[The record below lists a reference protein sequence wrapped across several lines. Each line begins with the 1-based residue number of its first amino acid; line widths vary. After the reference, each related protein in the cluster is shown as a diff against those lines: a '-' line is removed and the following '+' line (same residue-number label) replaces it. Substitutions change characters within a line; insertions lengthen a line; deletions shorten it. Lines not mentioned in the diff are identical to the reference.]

1 MAGISPATCTHT
13 GSALAPRT
21 ISSSAAIV
29 GDAIGPYSSGGLNT
43 AFQLAS
49 NFSVNTSCATPTP
62 TCTGL
67 AAASNILVKPIFAY
81 SMTGGYVHWWLP
93 NLRTQIAAG
102 NWSQAVP
109 SQLIGPTES
118 NSANKQLWNAF
129 VTLVWNPVA
138 FITTGVEYM
147 YGRRFVVSN
156 AHGPRNK
163 RSSTSGAWLSNQEPL
178 GFRRTASWSA
188 DLHPDEQP
196 MIELIEDLP
205 RNVVGI
211 SVRGR
216 VTKQE
221 CHEILTP
228 AVRESLKWREKSRLY
243 YELGSRFPGAGWDDL
258 DLGFEHAS
266 RCERIAIVTDIAWVK
281 LTVKA
286 IRFLIPGEIR
296 VFTTI
301 EAPRGAR
308 LDHRPS
314 RIPGRRRRCCTGSGT
329 LHPITARAPAAAGA
343 KAPDRREK
351 TAE

>member
-1 MAGISPATCTHT
+1 
-13 GSALAPRT
+13 
-21 ISSSAAIV
+21 
-29 GDAIGPYSSGGLNT
+29 
-43 AFQLAS
+43 
-49 NFSVNTSCATPTP
+49 
-62 TCTGL
+62 
-67 AAASNILVKPIFAY
+67 
-81 SMTGGYVHWWLP
+81 
-93 NLRTQIAAG
+93 
-102 NWSQAVP
+102 
-109 SQLIGPTES
+109 
-118 NSANKQLWNAF
+118 
-129 VTLVWNPVA
+129 
-138 FITTGVEYM
+138 
-147 YGRRFVVSN
+147 
-156 AHGPRNK
+156 
-163 RSSTSGAWLSNQEPL
+163 
-178 GFRRTASWSA
+178 
-188 DLHPDEQP
+188 

-216 VTKQE
+216 VTKRE

-301 EAPRGAR
+301 EAPDAR
-308 LDHRPS
+308 AWIIARPGS
-314 RIPGRRRRCCTGSGT
+314 QADVDASCTGSGA